1 MDKKNL
7 EQALHIVINSEHLY
21 EDKSFRQAS
30 PILWAEIST
39 RASTINAQ
47 KSDEMT
53 STLFSRLLNRRQHPF
68 QPIANPNAYIYA
80 ALKNIQKDMWRSE
93 KRASGYTDD
102 LGEYHQHRSL
112 DEFVLD
118 STQRLHE
125 KIAAPL
131 MEEVEETEELQLS
144 ALKEMIRI
152 HLFNTE
158 TTLVRSKTTK
168 GAKAFQT
175 AAQRFQEFAEGTYK
189 ITESSPY
196 KKFDR
201 QRIIMMKH
209 LEAKLPS
216 VQSVSTTYILDYVEN
231 HDISTK
237 RTKRIDDALGDE
249 TINPEIVHR
258 QIEAEIAIRALFEYL
273 NSHSQLESFNIRD
286 LMVDSIASGLV
297 HHCQYHLFMLEMFR
311 TKKRKKGSLESMYCQ
326 NVQS

>member
-1 MDKKNL
+1 MDKNIL
-7 EQALHIVINSEHLY
+7 EQALHIVINSEHRY

-30 PILWAEIST
+30 PILWAEISN

-93 KRASGYTDD
+93 KRAAGYTDD

-112 DEFVLD
+112 DEVVLD

-131 MEEVEETEELQLS
+131 MEEVEETEELRLS

-158 TTLVRSKTTK
+158 TTLVRSKTRK
-168 GAKAFQT
+168 GAKAFQS

-201 QRIIMMKH
+201 QRIIMLKH

-216 VQSVSTTYILDYVEN
+216 IQSVSSVYILDYVSN
-231 HDISTK
+231 HDIAKK
-237 RTKRIDDALGDE
+237 RTQRIDEALHDE
-249 TINPEIVHR
+249 TINAETVHR
-258 QIEAEIAIRALFEYL
+258 QIEAEIAIRSLFDYL
-273 NSHSQLESFNIRD
+273 QSHTQLDSLNIQD
-286 LMVDSIASGLV
+286 LMSDAISSGLV
-297 HHCQYHLFMLEMFR
+297 HHCQYHLFKLEMFR
-311 TKKRKKGSLESMYCQ
+311 TKKRKKGSLDSMYCQ

>member
-1 MDKKNL
+1 MDKNNL

-30 PILWAEIST
+30 PTLWAEIST
-39 RASTINAQ
+39 RACTINAQ

-93 KRASGYTDD
+93 KRAAGYTDD

-189 ITESSPY
+189 ITDSSPY

-216 VQSVSTTYILDYVEN
+216 VQSVSTTYILDYVEHHN
-231 HDISTK
+231 LSTK
-237 RTKRIDDALGDE
+237 RTTRIDEALKDE

-273 NSHSQLESFNIRD
+273 NSHTQLESFNIKD
-286 LMVDSIASGLV
+286 LMVDSTASGLV
-297 HHCQYHLFMLEMFR
+297 HHCQYNLFKLEMFR

>member
-1 MDKKNL
+1 MDKNKL

-53 STLFSRLLNRRQHPF
+53 STLFSRLLNRRLHPF
-68 QPIANPNAYIYA
+68 QAIANPNAYIYA

-93 KRASGYTDD
+93 KRAAGYTDD

-131 MEEVEETEELQLS
+131 MEDVEETEELRLS

-175 AAQRFQEFAEGTYK
+175 AAQRFQEFAEGTYT

-209 LEAKLPS
+209 LETKLPS
-216 VQSVSTTYILDYVEN
+216 VQSESTTYILDYVEN
-231 HDISTK
+231 HDIATK
-237 RTKRIDDALGDE
+237 RSTRIDDALHDE
-249 TINPEIVHR
+249 TVNPEIVHR

-273 NSHSQLESFNIRD
+273 NKQTQLESFNIKD
-286 LMVDSIASGLV
+286 LMVDSTASGLV
-297 HHCQYHLFMLEMFR
+297 HHCQYHLFKLEMFR

>member
-1 MDKKNL
+1 MCIIHMKPTKGLFYGQKYLRASTSRRNQL
-7 EQALHIVINSEHLY
+7 EHRY

-30 PILWAEIST
+30 PILWAEIAT

-93 KRASGYTDD
+93 KRAAGYTDD

-131 MEEVEETEELQLS
+131 MEEVDETEELRLS

-189 ITESSPY
+189 ITRE
-196 KKFDR
+196 
-201 QRIIMMKH
+201 
-209 LEAKLPS
+209 
-216 VQSVSTTYILDYVEN
+216 
-231 HDISTK
+231 
-237 RTKRIDDALGDE
+237 
-249 TINPEIVHR
+249 
-258 QIEAEIAIRALFEYL
+258 
-273 NSHSQLESFNIRD
+273 
-286 LMVDSIASGLV
+286 
-297 HHCQYHLFMLEMFR
+297 
-311 TKKRKKGSLESMYCQ
+311 
-326 NVQS
+326 

>member
-1 MDKKNL
+1 MDKIIL
-7 EQALHIVINSEHLY
+7 EQSLHIVINSEHAY

-30 PILWAEIST
+30 PVLWAEIST
-39 RASTINAQ
+39 RACTINAHR
-47 KSDEMT
+47 SDEMT

-80 ALKNIQKDMWRSE
+80 ALKNIQKDMWRAE
-93 KRASGYTDD
+93 KRVAGYTDD

-131 MEEVEETEELQLS
+131 MEDIEETEELQLS
-144 ALKEMIRI
+144 ALKEMIRV

-158 TTLVRSKTTK
+158 TTLVRSKTAK

-189 ITESSPY
+189 ITDSSPY

-201 QRIIMMKH
+201 QRIIMLKH

-216 VQSVSTTYILDYVEN
+216 IQSSSTNYIFDYVTA
-231 HDISTK
+231 HDITNK
-237 RTKRIDDALGDE
+237 RTRRIEDALKDE
-249 TINPEIVHR
+249 TINPETVHR
-258 QIEAEIAIRALFEYL
+258 QIEAEIAIRSLFEYL
-273 NSHSQLESFNIRD
+273 ESHTQIKSLNIQD
-286 LMVDSIASGLV
+286 LMVDPVASGLV
-297 HHCQYHLFMLEMFR
+297 HHCQYHLFKLEMFR